1 MEVKK
6 LGTGSKGRWREI
18 NVVESLMLDWIA
30 DVKIEI
36 VEVTPQLDLLR
47 EKEAQREEN
56 RSELRC

>member
-1 MEVKK
+1 
-6 LGTGSKGRWREI
+6 
-18 NVVESLMLDWIA
+18 MLDWIA